1 MKINFNATWDDSI
14 TNYEKFACRMAWTGG
29 KHTSLC
35 NTVDLL
41 FALANMEQ
49 GQEFIAADL
58 PVPHQCL
65 TEMLR
70 RGSCDHYSNGQWIT
84 EYISPVEIVRDENIK
99 IKIKFF
105 DYKKADYV
113 EMEKETTRHI
123 YKMVW
128 PQKIMLDIANAVA
141 EKVRIVY

>member
-1 MKINFNATWDDSI
+1 
-14 TNYEKFACRMAWTGG
+14 
-29 KHTSLC
+29 
-35 NTVDLL
+35 
-41 FALANMEQ
+41 MEQ

-70 RGSCDHYSNGQWIT
+70 RGNCEYYSHGRWIT
-84 EYISPVEIVRDENIK
+84 EYISPVEIVRNEVIK
-99 IKIKFF
+99 VKIKFF

-128 PQKIMLDIANAVA
+128 PQEVMLDIAKEVA
-141 EKVRIVY
+141 KEVRIAY

>member
-1 MKINFNATWDDSI
+1 MKINFNATWNDDI
-14 TNYEKFACRMAWTGG
+14 TNYERFACKMAWIGG

-35 NTVDLL
+35 NTIDLL

-49 GQEFIAADL
+49 GQEFIAANL
-58 PVPHQCL
+58 PVPYQCL

-70 RGSCDHYSNGQWIT
+70 RGCCDHYSNGQWIT
-84 EYISPVEIVRDENIK
+84 EYISPVEIVRDEAVK

-113 EMEKETTRHI
+113 EIEKETTRHI
-123 YKMVW
+123 YKMIW
-128 PQKIMLDIANAVA
+128 PQKIMLDIAKAVA
-141 EKVRIVY
+141 EEVRVAY

>member
-1 MKINFNATWDDSI
+1 MKINFNATYGDNI
-14 TNYEKFACRMAWTGG
+14 TNYEKFACKMAWDGG

-35 NTVDLL
+35 NAVDLL

-70 RGSCDHYSNGQWIT
+70 RGYCDYYSNGKWST
-84 EYISPVEIVRDENIK
+84 EYISPVEIVRDEVVK
-99 IKIKFF
+99 IKIRFF
-105 DYKKADYV
+105 DYKKADLV

-128 PQKIMLDIANAVA
+128 PREVMFDIAKEVA
-141 EKVRIVY
+141 KEVRIAY

>member
-1 MKINFNATWDDSI
+1 MKINFNATWDDDT
-14 TNYEKFACRMAWTGG
+14 TNYEKFACRMAWNGG
-29 KHTSLC
+29 RHISLC

-70 RGSCDHYSNGQWIT
+70 RGCCQHYSNGQRII
-84 EYISPVEIVRDENIK
+84 ERISPVEIVRDENVKVK
-99 IKIKFF
+99 IRFF

-141 EKVRIVY
+141 EEVRIVY

>member
-1 MKINFNATWDDSI
+1 MKVNFYATWDDS
-14 TNYEKFACRMAWTGG
+14 TTDYEKFVCKMAWTGG

-41 FALANMEQ
+41 FALASMEQ

-70 RGSCDHYSNGQWIT
+70 RGYSSYYSNGRWIN
-84 EYISPVEIVRDENIK
+84 EYCSPVEIVRDEVIK
-99 IKIKFF
+99 IKIRFF

-113 EMEKETTRHI
+113 EMEKEITRHI

-128 PQKIMLDIANAVA
+128 PREVMLDIANAVA
-141 EKVRIVY
+141 KEVRIAH

>member
-1 MKINFNATWDDSI
+1 MKINFNATWNDDI

-49 GQEFIAADL
+49 GEEFIAADL

-70 RGSCDHYSNGQWIT
+70 RCYSTHYSNGRWIN
-84 EYISPVEIVRDENIK
+84 EYFSPVEIVRDEIVK

-128 PQKIMLDIANAVA
+128 PQKVMLDIANAVA
-141 EKVRIVY
+141 EEVRVAY

>member
-1 MKINFNATWDDSI
+1 MKINFNAAWDDM
-14 TNYEKFACRMAWTGG
+14 TNYEKFAYKMTWIGG

-35 NTVDLL
+35 NAVDLL

-58 PVPHQCL
+58 PVPYQCL

-70 RGSCDHYSNGQWIT
+70 RGNCEYYSHGQWFT
-84 EYISPVEIVRDENIK
+84 EYISPVEIVRDEVIK

-105 DYKKADYV
+105 DYEKAGYV

-128 PQKIMLDIANAVA
+128 PREIMLDIANAVA
-141 EKVRIVY
+141 KEVRIAY

>member
-1 MKINFNATWDDSI
+1 MKINFNATWNDST

-35 NTVDLL
+35 NAVDLL

-70 RGSCDHYSNGQWIT
+70 RGYCDHYSNGKWVT
-84 EYISPVEIVRDENIK
+84 EYISPVEIVRDEAVK
-99 IKIKFF
+99 IKIRFF
-105 DYKKADYV
+105 DYEKAGYV

-128 PQKIMLDIANAVA
+128 PREVMLDIAKEVA
-141 EKVRIVY
+141 KEVRIAY

>member
-1 MKINFNATWDDSI
+1 MKINFDVAQDNTA
-14 TNYEKFACRMAWTGG
+14 YEKFVQKMTWTGG

-35 NTVDLL
+35 NAVDLL

-70 RGSCDHYSNGQWIT
+70 RGNCEYYSNGKWIT
-84 EYISPVEIVRDENIK
+84 EYISPVEIVRDEVIK
-99 IKIKFF
+99 VKIKFF

-128 PQKIMLDIANAVA
+128 PQEIMLDIAKEVA
-141 EKVRIVY
+141 KEVRIAY

>member
-1 MKINFNATWDDSI
+1 MKINFNATWEDSI
-14 TNYEKFACRMAWTGG
+14 TNYEKFACKMAWIGG

-41 FALANMEQ
+41 FALAKMEQ

-58 PVPHQCL
+58 PVPYQCL

-70 RGSCDHYSNGQWIT
+70 RGYNSYYSNGQWIN
-84 EYISPVEIVRDENIK
+84 EYISPVEIVRDEVVK
-99 IKIKFF
+99 IKIRFF

-123 YKMVW
+123 YKMIW
-128 PQKIMLDIANAVA
+128 PQEIMLDIAKEVA
-141 EKVRIVY
+141 KEVRIAY

>member
-1 MKINFNATWDDSI
+1 MKINFNATWDDNV
-14 TNYEKFACRMAWTGG
+14 TNYEKFACKMAWTGG

-35 NTVDLL
+35 NAVDLL

-70 RGSCDHYSNGQWIT
+70 RGYSDHYSNGQWIT
-84 EYISPVEIVRDENIK
+84 EYISPVEIVRDETIK
-99 IKIKFF
+99 IKIEFF
-105 DYKKADYV
+105 DYKKAAYV
-113 EMEKETTRHI
+113 TMEKETTRHI

-128 PQKIMLDIANAVA
+128 PREIMLEIAKEVA
-141 EKVRIVY
+141 KEVRIAY